1 MTFRELHYADLP
13 LVLPNAWDVASA
25 LALRDAGFPALGTTS
40 FGVAASHGVPDGG
53 RSTRDDNVALAAALH
68 PLGCYLSLD
77 IEDGYSSD
85 PDEVADYVGR
95 LPVDGINI
103 EDSTAEALIEPE
115 VHMAKIAAIKA
126 QSPGMFVNAR
136 VDTYWLGERAEVGE
150 TLARAALYVEAG
162 ADGVF
167 VPGVTEPDVVRALAA
182 AIDRPLN
189 VLPIPGHS
197 PAALAELGVRR
208 VSCGSLPY
216 RAAMHAAVRAA
227 TAVRDGLTF
236 PDATP
241 YADMQASLVGYTN
254 DR

>member
-1 MTFRELHYADLP
+1 
-13 LVLPNAWDVASA
+13 
-25 LALRDAGFPALGTTS
+25 
-40 FGVAASHGVPDGG
+40 
-53 RSTRDDNVALAAALH
+53 
-68 PLGCYLSLD
+68 
-77 IEDGYSSD
+77 
-85 PDEVADYVGR
+85 
-95 LPVDGINI
+95 
-103 EDSTAEALIEPE
+103 
-115 VHMAKIAAIKA
+115 MAKIAAIKA

-150 TLARAALYVEAG
+150 TLARAARYVEAG

-167 VPGVTEPDVVRALAA
+167 VPGVTEPDVVRTLAA

-227 TAVRDGLTF
+227 IAVRDGLTF
-236 PDATP
+236 PDERRT
-241 YADMQASLVGYTN
+241 
-254 DR
+254 